1 MQLLTFLV
9 GTSRRTPAQRGAA
22 WTFLLIAGMLGAGM
36 GPVQAQSTPADTA
49 RAPVVRDVAYR
60 GNTQFS
66 DSELSRH
73 TRTQHNRRFLGIP
86 GFTWWR
92 WVYRLGDNL
101 GGRIGR
107 SLQANGEPPAHL
119 DRSVLANDVGR
130 LELFYRQQGFRDGRV
145 DARVE
150 PTEVSNR
157 VRVVFEIEPGPPT
170 FIRSVQYT
178 GVEHLTEAE
187 QRRMARASVL
197 APDALDPALPVRFT
211 LENRR
216 YAKPLLLQERQRLL
230 TFLRNEGFARVSRD
244 SIRALIREPEPNQLD
259 VTFRIQ
265 TGPRYRFGEVHFA
278 VTGPEPGATSVRDTL
293 NASAETANGMTPL
306 ITAQIEDERRLSPA
320 LLRRAL
326 QFAPGTVYD
335 RSKVLAT
342 KRRLE
347 GTGVFAFTNITPHGE
362 QVVPDSLPFLA
373 HRIAAR
379 TRPRNRITA
388 ETFLLQ
394 RSEVVPGAENE
405 LGTGVG
411 VTYENANLLGGGETF
426 RVGTS
431 GSIAANFDLSFLTS
445 AQAEVTTS
453 LTSPYLIQPFSWLD
467 DALSLYDARTRL
479 SLSLLTARRDALSLI
494 IRGRGNARLQLEMQH
509 TPTLTSLVDVFD
521 VSLSN
526 PDTLAG
532 FGENFLDRVIGRGDS
547 LIITDPVQR
556 AQILEDYTQ
565 PQINSTVRYT
575 LRASTTNPLRR
586 AQGYSYEGSAEIGN
600 TLPYLL
606 DRFVFSPDTLENSLP
621 GLPFLASDG
630 DSDLIYR
637 PYVRFVTDLRRYQPL
652 SDGTVLALKFI
663 GGLAHPTGRPDV
675 VPFDR
680 RFYSGGA
687 SSVRGWSLR
696 ELGPG
701 RAALD
706 TAATGAG
713 ATTNILGGDIKLEA
727 SAELRTPLLRNVFA
741 TDWLGALFVDA
752 GNVWFGPRNPGNED
766 GRFVATEFLS
776 EVGVGAG
783 FGLRLS
789 WEYLIARLDLA
800 YRLYDP
806 LLQNQGLFED
816 GSAGPQLHFGIG
828 HTF

>member
-1 MQLLTFLV
+1 MRWFIGSVANRRARLV
-9 GTSRRTPAQRGAA
+9 ARILVLMAVYAALAAPARG
-22 WTFLLIAGMLGAGM
+22 
-36 GPVQAQSTPADTA
+36 QSPRDASARPDTA
-49 RAPVVRDVAYR
+49 QAPVVRDVTYA

-66 DSELSRH
+66 DTELNRH

-92 WVYRLGDNL
+92 WIYRLGDTL
-101 GGRIGR
+101 GGRVGR
-107 SLQANGEPPAHL
+107 SLKSNGEAPAYL
-119 DRSVLANDVGR
+119 NRTILNSDAER
-130 LELFYRQQGFRDGRV
+130 LELFYEQQGFREARV
-145 DARVE
+145 DARIE
-150 PTEVSNR
+150 PTDAPNR
-157 VRVVFEIEPGPPT
+157 VRITFDIEPGPPT
-170 FIRSVQYT
+170 FIRTVEYE
-178 GVEHLTEAE
+178 GVGHLTDEQ
-187 QRRMARASVL
+187 QRRMTRASVL
-197 APDALDPALPVRFT
+197 NPDALDPDLPARFT
-211 LENRR
+211 LERRR
-216 YAKPLLLQERQRLL
+216 YAKSTLLQERQRLL
-230 TFLRNEGFARVSRD
+230 TFLRNEGFAQASRD
-244 SIRALIREPEPNQLD
+244 SIRALIREPEPNRLD

-265 TGPRYRFGEVHFA
+265 TGPRYRFGDVHFS
-278 VTGPEPGATSVRDTL
+278 VTGLEPSARPVQDTL
-293 NASAETANGMTPL
+293 GVPEAVPGTRPL
-306 ITAQIEDERRLSPA
+306 ITARIEDERRLSSA
-320 LLRRAL
+320 LLQRAL
-326 QFAPGTVYD
+326 QFEPGTTYD
-335 RSKVLAT
+335 RSQVLAT

-347 GTGVFAFTNITPHGE
+347 GTGVFAFTNIAQEGVR
-362 QVVPDSLPFLA
+362 VVPDSLPFLA
-373 HRIAAR
+373 HRIEAR
-379 TRPRNRITA
+379 TRPRNRIRA
-388 ETFLLQ
+388 EAFLLQ

-426 RVGTS
+426 RIGTS

-445 AQAEVTTS
+445 AQAEFTTS
-453 LTSPYLIQPFSWLD
+453 LTSPYLIRPFNWLD
-467 DALSLYDARTRL
+467 DALHLFDARTRL

-494 IRGRGNARLQLEMQH
+494 IRGRGNARLRLEMQH
-509 TPTLTSLVDVFD
+509 TPTLTSLVDLFD

-532 FGENFLDRVIGRGDS
+532 FGRNFLDRVIGRGDS

-575 LRASTTNPLRR
+575 LRSSTTNPLRR
-586 AQGYSYEGSAEIGN
+586 AQGYSYEASAEVGN

-606 DRFVFSPDTLENSLP
+606 DRFAFSPDTLQNSLP

-637 PYVRFVTDLRRYQPL
+637 PYVRFVADLRQYRPL

-663 GGLAHPTGRPDV
+663 GGVAHPTGRPDV

-706 TAATGAG
+706 TAATGG
-713 ATTNILGGDIKLEA
+713 SGTTNILGGDVKLEA
-727 SAELRTPLLRNVFA
+727 SAELRTTLLRNVLA
-741 TDWLGALFVDA
+741 TNWLGAVFVDA
-752 GNVWFGPRNPGNED
+752 GNVWFGPRNPGSD
-766 GRFVATEFLS
+766 AGRFSAPDFLT
-776 EVGVGAG
+776 EVGVGSG
-783 FGLRLS
+783 VGIRLS
-789 WEYLIARLDLA
+789 WDYLVARLDLA

-806 LLQNQGLFED
+806 LPQNQGLFED